1 MQAAEQ
7 NALRQTTSDLSK
19 AQAEAGRKD
28 ADNQILVAKLE
39 EAVRVATNA
48 QRQCLSLEQSTAV
61 LEKKNQQMITT
72 EALKRDQIEV
82 ELIQTREERERAKK
96 ETDILK
102 RTLAEESRRTAEE
115 ERKKRVHFEKQLVHV
130 HQESERAQHSLKI
143 NLVEIKKKQEESK
156 RQVAQYEYELEH
168 LRTSLSRSKMEAT
181 AKEKAAM
188 TELEEMKLAL
198 REQRSQL
205 ESLSQSHLTLE
216 SDRRQVSI
224 ELSDLKISQQRVQ
237 IEMEQEK
244 EKAMRESALVMES
257 VKRGAD
263 DFSSALRESGASY
276 GRSRFGTH

>member
-61 LEKKNQQMITT
+61 LEERNQQMITT
-72 EALKRDQIEV
+72 EALKRDQFEV

-130 HQESERAQHSLKI
+130 RQESERAQHSLKI
-143 NLVEIKKKQEESK
+143 NLVEIKKKTRGIK
-156 RQVAQYEYELEH
+156 K
-168 LRTSLSRSKMEAT
+168 TSST
-181 AKEKAAM
+181 
-188 TELEEMKLAL
+188 
-198 REQRSQL
+198 
-205 ESLSQSHLTLE
+205 
-216 SDRRQVSI
+216 I
-224 ELSDLKISQQRVQ
+224 RV
-237 IEMEQEK
+237 
-244 EKAMRESALVMES
+244 
-257 VKRGAD
+257 
-263 DFSSALRESGASY
+263 
-276 GRSRFGTH
+276 